1 MVYNDVQD
9 NFHAASV
16 SSINKVLKIDIFTLV
31 AFIHGAEVKC
41 VVAMVVIAGS
51 VSNNR
56 SNPNSGKAEC
66 FDVIQFFNKSF
77 EISSPSRVS
86 LVSLHIVPALPVVAR
101 VAIIEASG
109 HYKIDCFV
117 TEICAVAY
125 KSRRIHVQDCKHKQ
139 YAQQRCE
146 NFFHDVG

>member
-16 SSINKVLKIDIFTLV
+16 SSINKVLKIDIFALV

-86 LVSLHIVPALPVVAR
+86 LVSLHIVPALPVVAW
-101 VAIIEASG
+101 VAIIKTGGNNKIYAFIAEVGPASHEAIRR
-109 HYKIDCFV
+109 IDCH
-117 TEICAVAY
+117 TRHNAAD
-125 KSRRIHVQDCKHKQ
+125 KKNQ
-139 YAQQRCE
+139 
-146 NFFHDVG
+146 